1 MIKKYDAIFA
11 LHPTVTVVRNGIAYD
26 KDENIVEYDSVLV
39 HAEEALEVERQEARA
54 YLASTDYMMTA
65 DYDKD
70 TTDVKIL
77 RAKARAIIRGV
88 K

>member
-1 MIKKYDAIFA
+1 MIHTSIFKLYPNVAVIRGDEAFDADGN
-11 LHPTVTVVRNGIAYD
+11 LVAYD
-26 KDENIVEYDSVLV
+26 LDLV
-39 HAEEALEVERQEARA
+39 KAEQAEEAKRQEALA

-70 TTDVKIL
+70 TTDVKAL
-77 RAKARAIIRGV
+77 RAEARQVIRGA

>member
-1 MIKKYDAIFA
+1 MIEAIYK
-11 LHPTVTVVRNGIAYD
+11 LYPQVVRTVGDEAFDAGGNLVAYD
-26 KDENIVEYDSVLV
+26 LDLV
-39 HAEEALEVERQEARA
+39 KAEQAAEAKRQEARA

-70 TTDVKIL
+70 TTAVRAL
-77 RAKARAIIRGV
+77 RAEARNVIRGV